1 MFQPHGYYRARCSP
15 HFSGKAPGLDRAPC
29 FRRKHPGLDA
39 AALTRRQ
46 REDLVKARA
55 LLRERRPA
63 LAVHLVYARVAAGRV
78 HFDELDAA

>member
-1 MFQPHGYYRARCSP
+1 
-15 HFSGKAPGLDRAPC
+15 
-29 FRRKHPGLDA
+29 
-39 AALTRRQ
+39 
-46 REDLVKARA
+46 VKARA